1 MSKELTF
8 EDAIEAL
15 VLEDAILF
23 YNTGSITDTSRT
35 RLEKYAENCN
45 RDFEEA
51 QVMHTVLFPHA
62 YKWVGDFNMELN
74 KDFNGQTTLN

>member
-15 VLEDAILF
+15 VLEDAISF
-23 YNTGSITDTSRT
+23 YNTGSITGASRFW
-35 RLEKYAENCN
+35 LEKYAENYK

-51 QVMHTVLFPHA
+51 QLMHNVLFPHA
-62 YKWVGDFNMELN
+62 FHWAGEFNMELN
-74 KDFNGQTTLN
+74 KDFQCSSNT